1 MDSQIVIKNNKIVI
15 IIVHKI
21 MMIII
26 ISSDLLFVV
35 YPAETYP
42 KSQEQSQ
49 TNENIYK
56 TYNQRRLSQLKK
68 HGII

>member
-1 MDSQIVIKNNKIVI
+1 
-15 IIVHKI
+15 